1 MPPGPES
8 VDFWISSEF
17 YLPQIFTILCVPSHG
32 GKVNI
37 VTSASKTASQN
48 GDSLELDRD
57 L

>member
-1 MPPGPES
+1 MPPGPEP
-8 VDFWISSEF
+8 VDFWVSSEF
-17 YLPQIFTILCVPSHG
+17 YLPQIFTLLCVPSHG
-32 GKVNI
+32 GKVNV